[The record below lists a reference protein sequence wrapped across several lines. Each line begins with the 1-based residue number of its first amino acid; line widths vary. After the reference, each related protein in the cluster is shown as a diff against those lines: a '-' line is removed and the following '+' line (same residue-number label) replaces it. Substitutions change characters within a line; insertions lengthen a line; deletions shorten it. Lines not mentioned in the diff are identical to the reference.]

1 MASGRKQYVIAVC
14 GRKNSGKTTLIE
26 RMIRELSER
35 GLKTA
40 VIKHD
45 GHDFSCD
52 IPGTDSDRFME
63 AGAAGAAVYSSSQMF
78 VRKRISGAEQWD
90 PGSPGA
96 AGAFGMCLLPY
107 FPDAD
112 VVIIE
117 GMKSSPVR
125 KIEVV
130 RRGVGTAPV
139 SEPEGRV
146 LIVTDLPKE
155 SFQEPAAGFEEME
168 RILGAVLE
176 PGSADAET
184 TAENGSADAEDA
196 GEARN
201 E

>member
-1 MASGRKQYVIAVC
+1 MGSAGKQYVIAVC

-26 RMIRELSER
+26 RMIRGLAER

-45 GHDFSCD
+45 GHDFTCD

-78 VRKRISGAEQWD
+78 VRKRISGAEQGN
-90 PGSPGA
+90 PGRPGA
-96 AGAFGMCLLPY
+96 AGAFGMRLLPY
-107 FPDAD
+107 FPEAD

-130 RRGVGTAPV
+130 RQGIGTAPV

-155 SFQEPAAGFEEME
+155 NFQEPVAGFEEMD

-176 PGSADAET
+176 
-184 TAENGSADAEDA
+184 NGSADERLA

>member
-1 MASGRKQYVIAVC
+1 MGSGRKQYVIAVC
-14 GRKNSGKTTLIE
+14 GQKNSGKTTLIE

-45 GHDFSCD
+45 GHDFTCD

-78 VRKRISGAEQWD
+78 VRKRISGAEQGN
-90 PGSPGA
+90 PGRPGA
-96 AGAFGMCLLPY
+96 AGAFGMRLLPY
-107 FPDAD
+107 FSEAD

-130 RRGVGTAPV
+130 RQGIGTAPV

-155 SFQEPAAGFEEME
+155 NFQEPAAGFEEMD

-176 PGSADAET
+176 
-184 TAENGSADAEDA
+184 NGSADERLA

>member
-1 MASGRKQYVIAVC
+1 MGSAGKQYVIAVC

-26 RMIRELSER
+26 RMIRGLAER

-45 GHDFSCD
+45 GHDFTCD

-63 AGAAGAAVYSSSQMF
+63 AGAAGAAVYSASQMF
-78 VRKRISGAEQWD
+78 VRRTLSGKERED
-90 PGSPGA
+90 
-96 AGAFGMCLLPY
+96 AGTQQEFGMRLLPY

-117 GMKSSPVR
+117 GMKSSRVR

-130 RRGVGTAPV
+130 RRGIGTAPV
-139 SEPEGRV
+139 SEPAGRV

-155 SFQEPAAGFEEME
+155 NFQEPAAGFDEME

-176 PGSADAET
+176 TGGADAKPGRT
-184 TAENGSADAEDA
+184 GGADKRLA
-196 GEARN
+196 GEN
-201 E
+201 QDE

>member
-1 MASGRKQYVIAVC
+1 MGSGRKQYVIAVC
-14 GRKNSGKTTLIE
+14 GRKDSGKTTLIE
-26 RMIRELSER
+26 RMIRDLSER

-45 GHDFSCD
+45 GHDFTCD

-63 AGAAGAAVYSSSQMF
+63 AGAAGAAVYSASQMF
-78 VRKRISGAEQWD
+78 VRRTLSGKERED
-90 PGSPGA
+90 
-96 AGAFGMCLLPY
+96 AGTQQEFGMRLLPY
-107 FPDAD
+107 FPEAD

-130 RRGVGTAPV
+130 RQGIGTAPV

-155 SFQEPAAGFEEME
+155 NFQEPVAGFEEMD

-176 PGSADAET
+176 
-184 TAENGSADAEDA
+184 NGSADERLA

>member
-1 MASGRKQYVIAVC
+1 METERKQHAIAVC
-14 GRKNSGKTTLIE
+14 GQKNSGKTTLIE

-45 GHDFSCD
+45 GHEFTCD
-52 IPGTDSDRFME
+52 IPGTDSDRFMQ
-63 AGAAGAAVYSSSQMF
+63 AGAAGTAVYSSSQLF
-78 VRKRISGAEQWD
+78 VRKTFSGTERED
-90 PGSPGA
+90 
-96 AGAFGMCLLPY
+96 AGNQQNFGMSLLKY

-117 GMKSSPVR
+117 GMKNSTSR

-130 RRGVGTAPV
+130 RRGIGTAPV

-155 SFQEPAAGFEEME
+155 NFQEPAAGFDELD
-168 RILGAVLE
+168 RILETVLE
-176 PGSADAET
+176 TGSADAE
-184 TAENGSADAEDA
+184 AA
-196 GEARN
+196 GEDQD